1 MVKRYLL
8 TTALLCAPLV
18 GHAANS
24 APQPV
29 PFEETIPAAKD
40 VPFPG
45 TLLLKIDATNVD
57 QAIFAVE
64 ETIPVVQSGRMTL
77 LFPKWLPGEHGPRG
91 EIEKLAGLTITANG
105 AQLEWTRDVEDVYAF
120 HINVP
125 EGAKTL
131 TARFKFLSAT
141 DKEQGRVQMTPDMLS
156 LEFWSVSL
164 YPAGYF
170 VRQIPVSALVTY
182 PKGWKAASAVRPVK
196 TLGDTITYETVPY
209 DVLID
214 SPTIAGRN
222 FRAEKLSERV
232 TLDMIADSPKNLAIS
247 PAQLATHKMLAEQAA
262 RVFGAQ
268 HYDHYDFLLTLSNTL
283 GGIGLEHHRSS
294 EDGVRPDYFTDWDLG
309 PGQRNLLPHEFSH
322 SWDGKYRRPFDL
334 WTADYRTPMRDSLL
348 WVYEGQTQF
357 WGYVLGARSGIFSKQ
372 DTLDAYAAIAANL
385 DVRRGRDW
393 RALQDTTNDPVITP
407 RAPKAWTSYQRSEDY
422 YNEGMLVWIET
433 DAKLR
438 ELSGGKKGMD
448 DFAQL
453 FFGETDGDYGEHVY
467 DFAGVAKA
475 LNDVAPFD
483 WAGFLR
489 MRLDEHAKGA
499 PLAGFAASGYKL
511 VYTDKQTPFLK
522 DGERTGKYLNLSYS
536 LGLSAKADGAV
547 TDVIWDGPAF
557 NAGFA
562 VGMKILA
569 INGKIWSDEAAKD
582 AITDAKATQSP
593 LHLIVKSGDHVRDVT
608 VNYTGGLRYPHFEKT
623 GAEGPLDVLLRPK
636 T

>member
-1 MVKRYLL
+1 MVTRYLL

-105 AQLEWTRDVEDVYAF
+105 APVEWTRDVEDVYAF

-170 VRQIPVSALVTY
+170 VRQIAVSAQVTY

-232 TLDMIADSPKNLAIS
+232 TLDMIADSPKNLVIT
-247 PAQLATHKMLAEQAA
+247 PAQLATHRMLAEQAA

-393 RALQDTTNDPVITP
+393 RALQDTTNDPIITP